1 MSTPDDQP
9 ILRLDG
15 EPTAP
20 RRRRRRRSASLPAP
34 ISTPALTGTPA
45 PPLVRAPAP
54 ATVAEMAPAAPDL
67 PLPVELVP
75 LTELAPAIAEISVSR
90 RRFLGFGLAIVGGLT
105 GATALSRLFPVF
117 EETSSAP
124 PPIVPAYDP
133 VGKAWTFVV
142 DSASCIG
149 CGLCVVACKEE
160 NAVTEDGRFARTWV
174 ERHAVAADGTVYVD
188 SPDGGM
194 AGFPPTSTAP
204 GAEGATIDAAFFEPR
219 LCMQCEN
226 SPCTSVCPV
235 GATYKTEDGIILVDP
250 RRCIGCGYCV
260 VACPYGARYLTPAA
274 ERAPN
279 DAPGVADKCTWCYHR
294 ISRGSLPACVEVC
307 PVGARKF
314 GDRNDPDGEIAT
326 LVRERAPQALHPEFG
341 TRPRVLYLG
350 PSVEEA

>member
-1 MSTPDDQP
+1 MA
-9 ILRLDG
+9 
-15 EPTAP
+15 AP
-20 RRRRRRRSASLPAP
+20 S
-34 ISTPALTGTPA
+34 
-45 PPLVRAPAP
+45 
-54 ATVAEMAPAAPDL
+54 PDL
-67 PLPVELVP
+67 PVPAELVP
-75 LTELAPAIAEISVSR
+75 LADLAPAITEISVSR
-90 RRFLGFGLAIVGGLT
+90 RRFLGFGLTLLGGIA
-105 GATALSRLFPVF
+105 GATALSRLVPVF
-117 EETSSAP
+117 EDTSSAP

-160 NAVTEDGRFARTWV
+160 NAVTEDGEFARTWV
-174 ERHAVAADGTVYVD
+174 ERHAVADGAVYVD

-194 AGFPPTSTAP
+194 DGFPATSTAP
-204 GAEGATIDAAFFEPR
+204 GAEGKTIESAFFEPR
-219 LCMQCEN
+219 LCMQCED

-235 GATYKTEDGIILVDP
+235 GATYRTEDGIILVDA

-279 DAPGVADKCTWCYHR
+279 DTPGIADKCTWCYHR
-294 ISRGSLPACVEVC
+294 ISRGALPACVEVC
-307 PVGARKF
+307 PVGARRF
-314 GDRNDPDGEIAT
+314 GDAADPESDIAR
-326 LVRERAPQALHPEFG
+326 LVRERSPQPLYPEFG